1 MYFIV
6 DGLIIGIFL
15 LAVWSSVKRG
25 LSGHFVF
32 GILRTIIG
40 IAAGLATVFGV
51 YTLMKYCSW
60 IDYMADGVVNF
71 FGQLTTGFIPNDLYR
86 TVMGI
91 VAFVPF
97 GVLFFIVGY
106 LIGVKLICGLIKL
119 ICYPIKLL
127 RNNTKVFRIID
138 NVLGVILNMALYS
151 VLVFGIMGFVY
162 VFNYDDKNVPQAE
175 VSKVYIAQTEN
186 GEEPKIV
193 ARTIDNIATPLLG
206 GLHETFT
213 AAPIGHVLYE
223 HNPLLWIKIGDDGGV
238 YSLIRGML
246 IDKKQ

>member
-1 MYFIV
+1 M
-6 DGLIIGIFL
+6 
-15 LAVWSSVKRG
+15 
-25 LSGHFVF
+25 
-32 GILRTIIG
+32 
-40 IAAGLATVFGV
+40 
-51 YTLMKYCSW
+51 
-60 IDYMADGVVNF
+60 VNF

-86 TVMGI
+86 MVMGI
-91 VAFVPF
+91 VAFIPF

-119 ICYPIKLL
+119 IFYPIKLL
-127 RNNTKVFRIID
+127 RNNAKVFRIID

-186 GEEPKIV
+186 GEDPKIV

-238 YSLIRGML
+238 YSLIHGML
-246 IDKKQ
+246 IDKK